1 MRLKSLKCLRQFS
14 SLDFNI
20 HDETEL
26 RKPITDCISIFKG
39 QSP

>member
-1 MRLKSLKCLRQFS
+1 MS
-14 SLDFNI
+14 SLDLNK